1 MDIHQLLSKTNYIK
15 TSHLK
20 DVIISGISFDSRKTK
35 KNDIFVA
42 IDGADEDGHK
52 YIDNAIQ
59 KGVAAIVITKEYDF
73 YRSKYPQVATILVE
87 DSRIFLAQ
95 SSALFFDYPSKN
107 MNIIGITGTK
117 GKSTI
122 SYMIKNI
129 FDKADLKSAVIGTIG
144 ISYNNK
150 LIETNTTT
158 PSSYELNQIFSEIRN
173 EKISNCIME
182 VSSIS
187 MKMNR
192 VYGLHFNIGMYTNLT
207 QAHITQREHP
217 TFEDYY
223 NSKKLIFEKSEIM
236 LVNIDDDN
244 VEKALNEYLVSD
256 HYIKTNNRIIS
267 IGIDKKADITA
278 KNILYKNDKSSFI
291 YKGLNKCFDVLI
303 DIPGRFN
310 IYNSLFAITA
320 ALLND
325 VDIIHIQNGLSD
337 VQVRGRCEK
346 VDIGKDYT
354 MMIDYAHT
362 PDSLLKILQAVR
374 ETKTSGRIITLFGC
388 GGDRDKSM
396 RPMMGKIS
404 GENSDLSI
412 ITSDNSRTE
421 KPEKIISMIE
431 DGIKQTNGQYICIT
445 DRTEAIRY
453 AMKIAKKDDIVIL
466 AGKGNET
473 YLDVMGVKTHYD
485 EREIIYGILEGRI

>member
-1 MDIHQLLSKTNYIK
+1 
-15 TSHLK
+15 
-20 DVIISGISFDSRKTK
+20 
-35 KNDIFVA
+35 
-42 IDGADEDGHK
+42 
-52 YIDNAIQ
+52 
-59 KGVAAIVITKEYDF
+59 
-73 YRSKYPQVATILVE
+73 
-87 DSRIFLAQ
+87 
-95 SSALFFDYPSKN
+95 

-158 PSSYELNQIFSEIRN
+158 PSSYELNQIFSDIRN

-278 KNILYKNDKSSFI
+278 KNILYKNDKSSFT

-346 VDIGKDYT
+346 VEIGKDYT

-404 GENSDLSI
+404 
-412 ITSDNSRTE
+412 E
-421 KPEKIISMIE
+421 K
-431 DGIKQTNGQYICIT
+431 TLIC
-445 DRTEAIRY
+445 
-453 AMKIAKKDDIVIL
+453 L
-466 AGKGNET
+466 
-473 YLDVMGVKTHYD
+473 
-485 EREIIYGILEGRI
+485 

>member
-1 MDIHQLLSKTNYIK
+1 
-15 TSHLK
+15 
-20 DVIISGISFDSRKTK
+20 
-35 KNDIFVA
+35 
-42 IDGADEDGHK
+42 
-52 YIDNAIQ
+52 
-59 KGVAAIVITKEYDF
+59 
-73 YRSKYPQVATILVE
+73 
-87 DSRIFLAQ
+87 
-95 SSALFFDYPSKN
+95 
-107 MNIIGITGTK
+107 
-117 GKSTI
+117 
-122 SYMIKNI
+122 
-129 FDKADLKSAVIGTIG
+129 
-144 ISYNNK
+144 
-150 LIETNTTT
+150 
-158 PSSYELNQIFSEIRN
+158 
-173 EKISNCIME
+173 ME

-223 NSKKLIFEKSEIM
+223 NSKKKIFEKSKVM
-236 LVNIDDDN
+236 LVNIDDEN

-256 HYIKTNNRIIS
+256 HYIKTDNRIIS
-267 IGIDKKADITA
+267 IGIDKKADIIA
-278 KNILYKNDKSSFI
+278 ENIVYKNDKSSFT

-404 GENSDLSI
+404 GENSDFTI

-485 EREIIYGILEGRI
+485 EREVIFGILEGKI